1 MSVRSLAVALWVLA
15 SGVAA
20 QPDVVVIV
28 ADDLGFADVGY
39 HGSDIETP
47 HLDAL
52 AGQGVVLDRF
62 YVSPL
67 CSPSRAGLL
76 TGRYPLR
83 AGIAEPVT
91 HADTTGLG
99 PDIATLADDF
109 RAGGYETAVIGKWHL
124 GTACHHHPL
133 RHGFD
138 SFVGLAS
145 GGAHY
150 LTRQTAVGVDWWRG
164 YLPDRPDGYTTDL
177 IAAEA
182 VYALTRPRA
191 GPLFLYLPFT
201 APHTPLN
208 APDEDL
214 AEYPDLPEP
223 RRTYAAMVTALDRA
237 VGRVMAAV
245 QASGRPTLVWFLS
258 DNGGIERHGGRN
270 APLRGEKGQTYE
282 GGVRVP
288 SVVWYP
294 PWGARAIDHPVW
306 YLDVAPTV
314 LAAAGLPAPARALDG
329 ADLGPQLAGAPFTQ
343 PLLDRVLYAYRRNGP
358 DASWLAAQSATWK
371 LVQRAVRARVTR
383 ELFRI
388 DRDPG
393 ETADSVAAYPA
404 LADALAAQAEAY
416 AALTPVG
423 AAHDVTLT
431 VNRPQDF
438 SGCDGGSPPPSAPG
452 PNGRWLRATPN
463 PAAAGLAVRVGG
475 LPAEGAR
482 VEVFD
487 AVGRRVRVLHDGP
500 LAPDQTFRSAP
511 GLPAGLYLVRVTEP
525 AGVTTA
531 RVTVGR

>member
-1 MSVRSLAVALWVLA
+1 MLLRSLVVGFLIAA
-15 SGVAA
+15 SGAAA

-28 ADDLGFADVGY
+28 ADDLGGADVGY
-39 HGSDIETP
+39 NGSEIETP

-52 AGQGVVLDRF
+52 AAEGVVLDRF

-83 AGIAEPVT
+83 AGIAEQVT

-99 PDIATLADDF
+99 PDVATLADDL
-109 RAGGYETAVIGKWHL
+109 RAGGYETAMVGKWHL
-124 GTACHHHPL
+124 GTGCHHHPL

-145 GGAHY
+145 GGANY
-150 LTRQTAVGVDWWRG
+150 FTRETLVGTDWWRG

-182 VYALTRPRA
+182 TYALTRPRA

-208 APDEDL
+208 ALDADL
-214 AEYPDLPEP
+214 ARYPDLPEP

-237 VGRVMAAV
+237 VGQVMAAV
-245 QASGRPTLVWFLS
+245 RASGRPTLVWFLS

-282 GGVRVP
+282 GGIRVP

-294 PWGARAIDHPVW
+294 PWGARTVGDPVW
-306 YLDVAPTV
+306 YLDVSPTV
-314 LAAAGLPAPARALDG
+314 LAAVGLPAPARALDG
-329 ADLGPQLAGAPFTQ
+329 ADLGPQLAGAPHT
-343 PLLDRVLYAYRRNGP
+343 PVLLDRVLYAYRRNGD
-358 DASWLAAQSATWK
+358 DASWLSAQSARWK
-371 LVQRAVRARVTR
+371 LVQRLINGRTTR
-383 ELFRI
+383 QLFRI
-388 DRDPG
+388 DRDPN
-393 ETADSVAAYPA
+393 ETADSLAAYPG
-404 LADALAAQAEAY
+404 LAADLAAGAEAY

-431 VNRPQDF
+431 QNRPQDF
-438 SGCDGGSPPPSAPG
+438 SGCDEGTTLPLPPG
-452 PNGRWLRATPN
+452 PGGRWLRATPN

-475 LPAEGAR
+475 LPVDRAR

-487 AVGRRVRVLHDGP
+487 AVGRRVRLLHDGP
-500 LAPDQTFRSAP
+500 LSPDQTFRVGP
-511 GLPAGLYLVRVTEP
+511 GLPAGLYLVRVTEA

-531 RVTVGR
+531 PVTVGR